1 MTDVFS
7 IGGFLFILAVFVR
20 ISFLLRE
27 MWKESYNRD
36 AQRQLTL
43 QLLEQRLES
52 TKIPVVS
59 ADHQHEAWNGHR
71 KFVVKKIVQEAK
83 DIASFYLYPHDKKPL
98 PSFRP
103 GQHLI
108 FKLQI
113 PDRPKPLIRCYSLS
127 NGSTQSEW
135 YRVSIKRI
143 PAPPSNPDAPPGLAS
158 TYFHTQLKEGDILD
172 VKAPSGKFFL
182 DVEKKSPVVFLA
194 GGIGLTPLLSM
205 IETLVAKKSEREFW
219 LFYGMQGH
227 QDQVMKEPLEELV
240 HQFPNMRLHVF
251 YSQSTPSESQA
262 SQNVHQG
269 IISVT
274 MLKQL
279 LPSNNYEFYVCGP
292 PPMMNTLVP
301 QLKEW
306 GVPDSKVFSEAF
318 GPASVKKAPPL
329 PKAQTDGLAVEVVFA
344 KSGKTLSW
352 DNSVES
358 LLEFAEKEGISMD
371 SGCRSGSCG
380 TCLTA
385 IKSGEVEYRTTPGEK
400 PEAGSCLPCIS
411 IPKGNIVLD
420 A

>member
-20 ISFLLRE
+20 IAFLLRE
-27 MWKESYNRD
+27 MWKESNNRD

-52 TKIPVVS
+52 TKIPVASVVQLH
-59 ADHQHEAWNGHR
+59 DTWNGHR
-71 KFVVKKIVQEAK
+71 KFVVKKIEQEAK

-135 YRVSIKRI
+135 YRVSIKRLST
-143 PAPPSNPDAPPGLAS
+143 PPSNPDAPPGLAS

-182 DVEKKSPVVFLA
+182 DVDKKSPVVFLA
-194 GGIGLTPLLSM
+194 GGIGLTPMLSM
-205 IETLVAKKSEREFW
+205 IETLAAKKSEREFW
-219 LFYGMQGH
+219 LFYGMQSPD
-227 QDQVMKEPLEELV
+227 DQVMKKPLEELS
-240 HQFPNMRLHVF
+240 HQFPNMHLHIF
-251 YSQSTPSESQA
+251 HSQA
-262 SQNVHQG
+262 TSSDTQLSQNIHQG

-318 GPASVKKAPPL
+318 GPASVKKPPPLQKAQSDAPP
-329 PKAQTDGLAVEVVFA
+329 VEVVFA

-352 DNSVES
+352 DKSVES
-358 LLEFAEKEGISMD
+358 LLEFAEKEGVIID

-385 IKSGEVEYRTTPGEK
+385 IKSGEVEYCTTPGEK

>member
-7 IGGFLFILAVFVR
+7 IGGFLFIIAVVTR
-20 ISFLLRE
+20 IAFLLWD
-27 MWKESYNRD
+27 MWKESHNRE

-43 QLLEQRLES
+43 KLLEQRLES

-59 ADHQHEAWNGHR
+59 ADKQHDTWNGHR
-71 KFVVKKIVQEAK
+71 KFVVKKIVQEAEG
-83 DIASFYLYPHDKKPL
+83 IASFYLYPHDKKPL

-108 FKLQI
+108 FKLEI
-113 PDRPKPLIRCYSLS
+113 PERPKPLIRCYSLS

-135 YRVSIKRI
+135 YRVSIKQI
-143 PAPPSNPDAPPGLAS
+143 PAPSTTPDAPPGLAS

-182 DVEKKSPVVFLA
+182 DINKKAPVVFIA

-219 LFYGMQGH
+219 LFYGTQTRR
-227 QDQVMKEPLEELV
+227 DQVMKEPLEELA
-240 HQFPNMRLHVF
+240 HQFPNMRLHIF
-251 YSQSTPSESQA
+251 HSQAAVSDHQA
-262 SQNVHQG
+262 SQNEHQG
-269 IISVT
+269 IISVNV
-274 MLKQL
+274 LKQL

-292 PPMMNTLVP
+292 PPMMNALVP

-318 GPASVKKAPPL
+318 GPASVKKPPPPQKTQVDAP
-329 PKAQTDGLAVEVVFA
+329 AVDVVFA

-352 DNSVES
+352 DKSVES
-358 LLEFAEKEGISMD
+358 LLEFAEKAGIAID

-400 PEAGSCLPCIS
+400 PEVGSCLPCIS